1 LPNLKNCKLNPD
13 QSFWLQL
20 CQITIDKNPL
30 KKVYIHPYKLE
41 YHEDDLPK
49 CDHGSVRIPLTEKDI
64 EAGIKQ

>member
-1 LPNLKNCKLNPD
+1 
-13 QSFWLQL
+13 
-20 CQITIDKNPL
+20 L